1 MRQIVLNILIAFLW
15 VLFQDQ
21 GSFYSLPCIWLSYRI
36 NYHLY
41 TASILWSRILFS
53 KNMGSY

>member
-21 GSFYSLPCIWLSYRI
+21 GSFILYLCIWLSYRI
-36 NYHLY
+36 NCDLY
-41 TASILWSRILFS
+41 TAPILWSRILFS